1 VKLNVH
7 VENKF
12 EELHGVNLVLCGRA
26 IVDYIVR
33 FWILPF
39 LRAMFVNS
47 S

>member
-26 IVDYIVR
+26 IADYIVH
-33 FWILPF
+33 FWISPF
-39 LRAMFVNS
+39 LRAMFVISN
-47 S
+47 